1 MKSVVLQIA
10 NVIIVLASIQI
21 LRKTNLIYDL
31 TRHKGL
37 QVFRYAIFLFMLSTL
52 IPLLTIPLIKAVPLM
67 IVHLSAAML
76 STASL
81 IFLSFSVQ
89 RTFKI
94 EMLMHTAYIIGIL
107 TGFFVLIT
115 RIPETILLIQIPL
128 ILYILL
134 SIPKTKGYLTFITPL
149 LGLAIIINNYNI
161 ISTSLELYRGVIAVI
176 VTLLYLIMTYKISR
190 WDK

>member
-52 IPLLTIPLIKAVPLM
+52 IPLLTIPLIKALPLM
-67 IVHLSAAML
+67 LVHLSAAML

-94 EMLMHTAYIIGIL
+94 VMLMHTAYIIGIL

-115 RIPETILLIQIPL
+115 RIPETILLVQIPL

-161 ISTSLELYRGVIAVI
+161 FSTSLELYRGVIAVI